1 MPAKNQIIKI
11 KLTPRA
17 RENKIIGWQGDTLR
31 VSVTAPP
38 EDGKANGALLKL
50 LAKEWKVAKTDLQ
63 IIKGQ
68 KGREKLVKIG

>member
-1 MPAKNQIIKI
+1 MLQIIKI

>member
-1 MPAKNQIIKI
+1 MLQIIKI

-38 EDGKANGALLKL
+38 EDGKANRALLKL

>member
-1 MPAKNQIIKI
+1 MLQIIKI

-17 RENKIIGWQGDTLR
+17 RENKIIGWQGETLR

-38 EDGKANGALLKL
+38 EDGKANRALLKL